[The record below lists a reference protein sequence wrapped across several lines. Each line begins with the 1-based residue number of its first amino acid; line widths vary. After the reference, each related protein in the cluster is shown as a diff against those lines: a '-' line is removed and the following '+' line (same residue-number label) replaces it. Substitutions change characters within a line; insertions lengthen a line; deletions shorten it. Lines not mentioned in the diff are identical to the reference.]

1 MTLKQTFG
9 WFSEK
14 LAGIYPDFEIKSIT
28 TLVLAHVTGLNPFEQ
43 SLNGNTNIP
52 NELFKSVEN
61 ILARLINCEPVQYV
75 LGYTEFYGLPFNVAP
90 GVLIPRPE
98 TEELVHLIKQE
109 VSPLNGSLIDIGT
122 GSGCIA
128 ISLATQLPHWQIY
141 ATDFSQ
147 AALDIA
153 TLNAQQNKVNVQ
165 FALSDLFTDSQ
176 PFGSNVF
183 FDVVVSNP
191 PYVTHSEK
199 QYMHANV
206 LNFEPDTALFVP
218 DNDALRYYLQLARF
232 ANERLKPQGR
242 LYVEINEHFGTETL
256 DLFLSNGFKS
266 GRVINDM
273 QGKARMVRADIDR

>member
-1 MTLKQTFG
+1 MTLKQTSG
-9 WFSEK
+9 WFLEK
-14 LAGIYPDFEIKSIT
+14 LAGIYPDTEIKSIT
-28 TLVLAHVTGLNPFEQ
+28 TLVLGHVTGLKPFEQ

-98 TEELVHLIKQE
+98 TEELVHLIKRE

-128 ISLATQLPHWQIY
+128 ISLANQLPDWQIY

-153 TLNAQQNKVNVQ
+153 TLNAQQNKVKVQ
-165 FALSDLFTDSQ
+165 FALSDLFTDNQ
-176 PFGSNVF
+176 PFGSEVF

-218 DNDALRYYLQLARF
+218 DNDALRYYRQLARF

-242 LYVEINEHFGTETL
+242 LYVEINEHFGAETL

-266 GRVINDM
+266 GQIINDM
-273 QGKARMVRADIDR
+273 QGKARIVRAEIGR